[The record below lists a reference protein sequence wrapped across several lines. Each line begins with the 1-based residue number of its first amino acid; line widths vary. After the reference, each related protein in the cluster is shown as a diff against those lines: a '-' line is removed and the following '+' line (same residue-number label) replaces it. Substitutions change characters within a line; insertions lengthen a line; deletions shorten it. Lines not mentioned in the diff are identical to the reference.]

1 MISGFFMQFP
11 RLSCEIIT
19 PVLMFFDISKTK
31 EEVIKNIKRDMDAI
45 KKKLRKECK
54 FYSKDLLECIFSKPY
69 TTIDDVVKTT
79 DKQRLTAG
87 KYLDKLVELKILEID
102 KKQGSESK
110 YYNTHLIWIL
120 KNSLK

>member
-1 MISGFFMQFP
+1 M
-11 RLSCEIIT
+11 
-19 PVLMFFDISKTK
+19 
-31 EEVIKNIKRDMDAI
+31 
-45 KKKLRKECK
+45 RKECK

-69 TTIDDVVKTT
+69 TTIDDVIKTT

-120 KNSLK
+120 KNSCYVMNITWHL